1 MCHYTK
7 HYVHN
12 RSILFESANYSDNLY
27 DWGIVCVCSRIVGG
41 EPFNQNMRPAA
52 RQPLSS
58 QMPLMPDVAAAMDAH
73 RKCQIIQA
81 TGAIA
86 FHNLARPT
94 GLYNALELKAYLKQ
108 VCMVFFALH
117 RALCFIVA
125 SISSQTLCIQNVGV
139 FMAYEDTLSFVDVRR
154 KALQQECQQL

>member
-1 MCHYTK
+1 
-7 HYVHN
+7 
-12 RSILFESANYSDNLY
+12 
-27 DWGIVCVCSRIVGG
+27 
-41 EPFNQNMRPAA
+41 
-52 RQPLSS
+52 
-58 QMPLMPDVAAAMDAH
+58 MPDVAAAMDAH

-117 RALCFIVA
+117 RTLCFIVA

-154 KALQQECQQL
+154 IAYNKNPGNST